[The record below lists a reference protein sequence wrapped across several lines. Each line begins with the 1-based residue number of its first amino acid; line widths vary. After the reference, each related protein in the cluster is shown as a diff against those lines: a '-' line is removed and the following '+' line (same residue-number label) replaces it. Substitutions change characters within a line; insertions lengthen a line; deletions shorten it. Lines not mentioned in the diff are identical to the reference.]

1 MDAPQIPEHGRERF
15 GAADLEKPHPHLR
28 PQLLQQES
36 GDGRPE
42 LLLHLSRPIR
52 KTGGSL

>member
-52 KTGGSL
+52 KTGGPL